1 MTPPPVWM
9 VALIGGCRDAAE
21 YARGYQDP
29 RAALH
34 NASAGHREWLRL
46 QLDGSGFGYGY
57 GDGRGGGDGDGR
69 GGGGVGFGDGDGD
82 GDGRGYGAG
91 DGRGGGGG
99 GCHDGGGYGYA
110 PPLRVRADGEWWDS
124 DRVLAWAREVGA

>member
-1 MTPPPVWM
+1 MTPSPFWM
-9 VALIGGCRDAAE
+9 VALIGGCAAAAE

-46 QLDGSGFGYGY
+46 QLDGSGFGYG
-57 GDGRGGGDGDGR
+57 DGDGR
-69 GGGGVGFGDGDGD
+69 GG
-82 GDGRGYGAG
+82 GAG

-99 GCHDGGGYGYA
+99 GFGDGFGDGDGDGHGAGDGDGHGDGDGGGYGYA
-110 PPLRVRADGEWWDS
+110 PPLRVLAGGEWWGR

>member
-9 VALIGGCRDAAE
+9 VALIGGCAAAAE

-69 GGGGVGFGDGDGD
+69 GGGGGGFGDCFAGAGAGDGDGAGCH
-82 GDGRGYGAG
+82 GD
-91 DGRGGGGG
+91 GGGGG
-99 GCHDGGGYGYA
+99 NGAGYGYA
-110 PPLRVRADGEWWDS
+110 PPLRVLAGGEWWDRA
-124 DRVLAWAREVGA
+124 RVLDWAREAGA